1 MNITEI
7 ENLEKSGNIS
17 NKAQKFAKKIIKPGM
32 TFLEIGTKIEDFIKE
47 SGAKPA
53 WPVNLSINEQAA
65 HNSYSPEEQ
74 IILKETDIIKVDVGV
89 SIDGYIT
96 DSSQTIIF
104 DKKHEKLRDASNKAL
119 LNAKEHLLKNPKT
132 AMVSEIGEIVENT
145 IKGFG
150 FKPINNLTGHTI
162 TRYTTHNPPSIPN
175 VKNNLHFKFS
185 EIPSWFAIEPFSS
198 TGNGYVTEGNTVYIF
213 IFEED
218 VPLRNT
224 NARKI
229 LEEIKSFEGMAFS
242 EFWVGKD
249 LSSFERK
256 IAFRDLLKAQAIS
269 GYPVLLD
276 KPGSFVSQAETTFM
290 YDSEKKEIIDLI
302 NIEEIL

>member
-1 MNITEI
+1 MKITEI
-7 ENLEKSGNIS
+7 EILEKSGNIN
-17 NKAQKFAKKIIKPGM
+17 NKAQKFAKKLIKPGI

-47 SGAKPA
+47 NGARPA

-65 HNSYSPEEQ
+65 HNSYNPEEQ
-74 IILKETDIIKVDVGV
+74 MILKETDILKVDVGV

-96 DSSQTIIF
+96 DSSQTLIF

-119 LNAKEHLLKNPKT
+119 LNAKDHLLKNPKT
-132 AMVSEIGEIVENT
+132 ARVSEIGEIIENT
-145 IKGFG
+145 IKSFG

-162 TRYTTHNPPSIPN
+162 TRYTTHNHPSIPN
-175 VKNNLHFKFS
+175 VKNNLNIKFS

-198 TGNGYVTEGNTVYIF
+198 TGNGYVTEGNNVYIF

-218 VPLRNT
+218 VSIRNT
-224 NARKI
+224 NARQI

-242 EFWVGKD
+242 EFWVGKN

-256 IAFRDLLKAQAIS
+256 VAFRELLKAQAIS
-269 GYPVLLD
+269 AYPVLLD
-276 KPGSFVSQAETTFM
+276 KSGSFVSQAETTFIFNK
-290 YDSEKKEIIDLI
+290 EKNEMIDLI
-302 NIEEIL
+302 NIEDII

>member
-1 MNITEI
+1 MKITEI
-7 ENLEKSGNIS
+7 EILEKSGNIN
-17 NKAQKFAKKIIKPGM
+17 NKAQKFAKKLIKPGI

-47 SGAKPA
+47 NGARPA

-74 IILKETDIIKVDVGV
+74 MILKETDILKVDVGV

-96 DSSQTIIF
+96 DSSQTLIF

-119 LNAKEHLLKNPKT
+119 LNAKDHLLKNPKT
-132 AMVSEIGEIVENT
+132 ARVSEIGEIIENT
-145 IKGFG
+145 IKSFG

-162 TRYTTHNPPSIPN
+162 TRYTTHNHPSIPN
-175 VKNNLHFKFS
+175 VKNNLNIKFS

-198 TGNGYVTEGNTVYIF
+198 TGNGYVTEGNNVYIF

-218 VPLRNT
+218 VSIRNT
-224 NARKI
+224 NARQI

-242 EFWVGKD
+242 EFWVGKN

-256 IAFRDLLKAQAIS
+256 VAFRELLKAQAIS
-269 GYPVLLD
+269 AYPVLLD
-276 KPGSFVSQAETTFM
+276 KSGSFVSQAETTFIFNK
-290 YDSEKKEIIDLI
+290 EKNEMIDLI
-302 NIEEIL
+302 NIEDII